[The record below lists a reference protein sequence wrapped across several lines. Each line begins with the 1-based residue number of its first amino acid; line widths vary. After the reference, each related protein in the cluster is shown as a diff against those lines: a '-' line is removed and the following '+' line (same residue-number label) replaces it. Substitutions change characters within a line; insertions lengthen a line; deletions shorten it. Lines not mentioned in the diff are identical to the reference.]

1 MGLYKVPFDFTHEEK
16 VFRWLSIIKTNVICN
31 CKCNIIRNIIFSYFN
46 NSKNNNIFK
55 CSNNTYD
62 FCFFENR

>member
-16 VFRWLSIIKTNVICN
+16 KYFGGYLSLRQMLYVIASV
-31 CKCNIIRNIIFSYFN
+31 ISLGILFSYFN

-55 CSNNTYD
+55 CSSNTYD
-62 FCFFENR
+62 FCF